1 MATETVI
8 QQVGETPE
16 IEAYRIGLLK
26 SAKELAD
33 KRVGMPK
40 IGPDGQPV
48 LDADGNPVLELPG
61 QKVAGFS
68 GLQSGAFGRVADYYG
83 QDGRGIAGYQ
93 PYMQRASQNLQAGAG
108 SVGSGI
114 QTLGSALSQLPE
126 AQQAYARQ
134 QQAML
139 DAQRLGQTGVGQAQA
154 ETAGTQALTSQAMGI
169 GQQGLGQAQDLTR
182 SAMMQS
188 MMGQG
193 LGQRGLGQAQQMTAG
208 AGYEFDP
215 TSYRDFMDPYM
226 EDIVQ
231 QQYADIAE
239 QGDIA
244 KNRASAQAVGAG
256 AFGGSRGAIE
266 QAAINQNV
274 LEQQARTGS
283 QLRSQ
288 GFQQAQNI
296 AQQAAARQAQQR
308 LAQAGQYGQLAGQ
321 AGALGL
327 QGAGQ
332 YGQLAGQ
339 IGQQAGQM
347 AGLGFQGAQQG
358 LARAG
363 QMGQLAG
370 QAGALG
376 FQGAQGYGQ
385 QAAGIGTLAQLAG
398 QIGESTGALGA
409 RQADIG
415 TKQAALGELG
425 QAMLGRDAELMYTL
439 GGRQQAQQQAEL
451 EAQRSNQMAQLYEP
465 YQRLGFLSDI
475 YKGTP
480 TTQQTVTQSASP
492 NVSPFQQY
500 LGLGIAGL
508 SAGAGATKAGLFG

>member
-33 KRVGMPK
+33 KG
-40 IGPDGQPV
+40 IT
-48 LDADGNPVLELPG
+48 LPES
-61 QKVAGFS
+61 KVAGFS

-83 QDGRGIAGYQ
+83 PDGTGIAGYQ

-114 QTLGSALSQLPE
+114 QTLGTALSQLPQ

-139 DAQRLGQTGVGQAQA
+139 DAQRLGQAGVGQARA
-154 ETAGTQALTSQAMGI
+154 ATAGTEGLTQQAMGI
-169 GQQGLGQAQDLTR
+169 GQQGLGQAQGMTR
-182 SAMMQS
+182 EAAMQS
-188 MMGQG
+188 LMGQG
-193 LGQRGLGQAQQMTAG
+193 LGQQGLGQAQQMTAG
-208 AGYEFDP
+208 ATYDFDP
-215 TSYRDFMDPYM
+215 RSFQAFMDPYT
-226 EDIVQ
+226 ESVIQ
-231 QQYADIAE
+231 QQYQDIAE

-244 KNRASAQAVGAG
+244 KNRATAQAVGAG
-256 AFGGSRGAIE
+256 AFGGSRGALQ
-266 QAAINQNV
+266 QAQINEDV
-274 LEQQARTGS
+274 LKQQARTGA

-288 GFQQAQNI
+288 GFAQAQQL
-296 AQQAAARQAQQR
+296 AQEAAARQAQQQ
-308 LAQAGQYGQLAGQ
+308 LAQAGQFGQQAGQ
-321 AGALGL
+321 VGALGL

-332 YGQLAGQ
+332 RGQLAGQ
-339 IGQQAGQM
+339 FGQQAGQM
-347 AGLGFQGAQQG
+347 ADLGFQGAQQG

-363 QMGQLAG
+363 QLGQLSAQ
-370 QAGALG
+370 QAGLG

-398 QIGESTGALGA
+398 QIGESTGALGT

-415 TKQAALGELG
+415 TKQAGLGELG

-475 YKGTP
+475 YSKTP
-480 TTQQTVTQSASP
+480 TSQQTISQSTGP

-508 SAGAGATKAGLFG
+508 SAAAGANRAGLFG